1 VGGADVIATSCR
13 LKPVQLKWFF
23 IISTVI
29 LLFLAA
35 GLMMTGIHE
44 FQEVRL
50 QPGFAPM
57 LVADVQPTQNLVTGA
72 QMFPL

>member
-1 VGGADVIATSCR
+1 MTASSCR

-44 FQEVRL
+44 FQEVRF
-50 QPGFAPM
+50 QPWFEPR
-57 LVADVQPTQNLVTGA
+57 LILNVQPIGIW
-72 QMFPL
+72 

>member
-1 VGGADVIATSCR
+1 MRAQIEKLNFCRR

-23 IISTVI
+23 IISTVV

-44 FQEVRL
+44 FQEVSITRSQTRRL
-50 QPGFAPM
+50 V
-57 LVADVQPTQNLVTGA
+57 LD
-72 QMFPL
+72 